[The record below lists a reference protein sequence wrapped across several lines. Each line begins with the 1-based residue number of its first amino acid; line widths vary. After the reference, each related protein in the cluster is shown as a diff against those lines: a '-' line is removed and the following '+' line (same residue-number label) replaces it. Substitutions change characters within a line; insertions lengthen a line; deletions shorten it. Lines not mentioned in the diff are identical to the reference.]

1 MNKTINHY
9 LRIVSVIFAFMLLVC
24 PTMAIGQ
31 TITYS
36 SADFGDV
43 LVGTTERVVVE
54 VKNTG
59 TEDFYF
65 NFSWTSNPCDFAANG
80 TPGLVLTRDQST
92 EIAIDWTPS
101 EPGKC
106 EGEISVTNRR
116 AVAAIITV
124 TGNAIIEQ
132 AKIEV
137 PEEAESLVDA
147 FDEWV
152 ANGDIMGKGRG
163 KAGANYIKAYRN
175 TLVTAVHLM
184 ERGQARKAYMK
195 LMMAQKLTGILLKGY
210 AVWDLRQEINR
221 VLAELKQQ
229 GIRPVEVAEEE
240 RPEAGILLN
249 TFDEWV
255 QCGDI
260 KGKSTGKAGA
270 TEVQQFRKMLEKAN
284 YLMERGRTKQ
294 AHSQLAVARKLTWVF
309 LRGDAAGDLR
319 EMLNDMLES
328 LKA

>member
-9 LRIVSVIFAFMLLVC
+9 LRIVSVFFAFMLLVC
-24 PTMAIGQ
+24 PSIAIGQ

-43 LVGTTERVVVE
+43 LEGTTERVVVE

-116 AVAAIITV
+116 AVAAVITV
-124 TGNAIIEQ
+124 TGNAIIEK

-137 PEEAESLVDA
+137 PEEAEALVDA

-152 ANGDIMGKGRG
+152 GKGDIMGKGRG
-163 KAGANYIKAYRN
+163 KAGAHYIKAYRN
-175 TLVTAVHLM
+175 LLVRADYYL

-195 LMMAQKLTGILLKGY
+195 LMLAQRLSRHLLKGY

-260 KGKSTGKAGA
+260 KGKGGGKAGA
-270 TEVQQFRKMLEKAN
+270 TQVQQFRKVLDKAGD
-284 YLMERGRTKQ
+284 LMERGRNKQ
-294 AHSQLAVARKLTWVF
+294 AYLQLMEARKLSWVF